1 MTATYSDV
9 MRVQNAVTE
18 ARRDTISEIRDLR
31 REFRR
36 TQEDSQRQTADAL
49 NRVADALT
57 ALTGEIK
64 ALRRDLN
71 PELDKSVKLSA
82 PKGNTP

>member
-9 MRVQNAVTE
+9 LRVQNAVTE
-18 ARRDTISEIRDLR
+18 ARRDTITEIRDLR

-36 TQEDSQRQTADAL
+36 TQEDSQKQTADAL
-49 NRVADALT
+49 NRVAEALT

-71 PELDKSVKLSA
+71 PELDKTKKLAA
-82 PKGNTP
+82 PGGGKP